1 MNQSAGLSRHNCP
14 STCEDGPA
22 PWGGSRCHPA
32 LHGDTVPWP
41 GRRGHPHVLG
51 QVPSPQCPGCPWV
64 CRAWGFGV
72 PPVDAGTS
80 IALRCSVLLAAL
92 KLGCEAGAAQAVA
105 DSWGRALGCWEP
117 PAWRTGTSAPCRGWQ
132 RSPQVKVQGA
142 GYQNPS
148 CAAPHPCSPLLGWAS
163 AEASSQA
170 QGKAGRSSHGE
181 GRAQSH
187 LEHQQFFHTGDKIS
201 PCVIV
206 PGNSAEQQMQG
217 RQGPS

>member
-1 MNQSAGLSRHNCP
+1 MS
-14 STCEDGPA
+14 
-22 PWGGSRCHPA
+22 
-32 LHGDTVPWP
+32 
-41 GRRGHPHVLG
+41 
-51 QVPSPQCPGCPWV
+51 PSPARRHSPMARQERTPPCAGTSAEPTMSRVPLGV
-64 CRAWGFGV
+64 QSMGIWGAGKV

-117 PAWRTGTSAPCRGWQ
+117 PAWRTGTSAPCLGWQ